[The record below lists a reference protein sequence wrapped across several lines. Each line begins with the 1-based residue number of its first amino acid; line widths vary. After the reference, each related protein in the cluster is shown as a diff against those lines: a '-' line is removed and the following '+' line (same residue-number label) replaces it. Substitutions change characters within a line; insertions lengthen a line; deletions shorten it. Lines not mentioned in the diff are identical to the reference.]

1 MNRLLSILFLAFF
14 LGELYTHAQ
23 QPTATLTTQTFG
35 AGGVPYK
42 TAPWGLAN
50 TGGWVNI
57 GNALWRLTYLNL
69 PPNATVAATIT
80 VRYTPRPGNTHVQ
93 SFTVAGGNTAQPT
106 GVATATMNGSNGALF
121 AIAFNRSQNGT
132 PPIQPGMICGTY
144 NLSVSFTVNGQ
155 PGTAP
160 QAETGNVEYAAIIQ
174 QMLPQQ
180 TNTSQQNQTNI
191 LQQWGLNNW
200 KVGSIINMSGTN
212 TVRGKVVVL
221 KRVYNRSRGTVEV
234 SKNGILHTR
243 GFLNFQGG
251 NNRQKLRNYRYRSV
265 PKK

>member
-57 GNALWRLTYLNL
+57 GNARWRLTYLNL

-132 PPIQPGMICGTY
+132 PPITPGLICGTY

-155 PGTAP
+155 PGNAP
-160 QAETGNVEYAAIIQ
+160 QAETGNVEYASNL
-174 QMLPQQ
+174 LP
-180 TNTSQQNQTNI
+180 QQNQTNQPPQQNQTS
-191 LQQWGLNNW
+191 LQQWGQMW
-200 KVGSIINMSGTN
+200 GPVGSFTNMG
-212 TVRGKVVVL
+212 RGNVVVL
-221 KRVYNRSRGTVEV
+221 RHVYNPRGGAVEV
-234 SKNGILHTR
+234 RKNGIIHKY

-251 NNRQKLRNYRYRSV
+251 NRRQKLRNYRRH
-265 PKK
+265 